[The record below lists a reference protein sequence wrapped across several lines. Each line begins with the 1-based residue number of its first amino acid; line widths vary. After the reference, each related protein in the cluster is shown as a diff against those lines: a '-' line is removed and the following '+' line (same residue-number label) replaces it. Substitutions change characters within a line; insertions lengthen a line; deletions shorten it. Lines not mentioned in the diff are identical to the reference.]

1 MANDERRGDDLFE
14 DLDKFF
20 APIKDVDWDEREA
33 ATPSTPQEEHV
44 AVRSEPASSGAVAPA
59 QPPAT
64 PTGAPPS
71 PAAPSSAGPHGTEP
85 EPEPS
90 GPPADGP
97 DVASVSA
104 PEMTPAQPVDLGEH
118 EDEAWYDTG
127 VLETVASLEDDD
139 DAGPSDEPDDASV
152 RIVPG
157 SASAPIDDQAD
168 LFGDDDD
175 DAWPTDETAA
185 TAPTAPEQPSEEDL
199 EAAAEHFAGSI
210 RSEERYDTAP
220 LEGGALVFEDDE
232 APVDSEADLLADLG
246 AGPTDPAAVEEEL
259 LADLE
264 REPQPTVVVGGGQ
277 GLGGPSWQEPAAI
290 EVGADLER
298 RGPDVGERDVPAA
311 FMTGVV
317 LAGVAVASLLV
328 GETAFAIVAALGVV
342 AAQAELFGVMTRHHL
357 QPATFVGLVT
367 GQLLVWGVFFRGE
380 PAIPAMLALGVV
392 ASFLWFLTVPP
403 AHRSHILQNLGVTAL
418 NLLWIPLLAAYLLAT
433 LELPD
438 GRQLVIAVIGLTFV
452 FDTAAFFVGSVWGGS
467 FFTRPLAP
475 SISPK
480 KSIEGLV
487 GGALVVVVVS
497 VALVPTGF
505 IEPLDGARV
514 EALLLGLVV
523 AVAATL
529 GDLAESL
536 VKRDLGVKDMGNV
549 LPGHGGVL
557 DRIDS
562 LLFVAPAAYL
572 LFRVVLVP

>member
-33 ATPSTPQEEHV
+33 QASSTPREEHV
-44 AVRSEPASSGAVAPA
+44 AVRSE
-59 QPPAT
+59 
-64 PTGAPPS
+64 
-71 PAAPSSAGPHGTEP
+71 SAGPAPTAPGAVPSTQGAEPAAASRTVSEPAAASRPP
-85 EPEPS
+85 EP
-90 GPPADGP
+90 PA
-97 DVASVSA
+97 
-104 PEMTPAQPVDLGEH
+104 PVDDPLPGGAVDH
-118 EDEAWYDTG
+118 EDDDEAWYDTG
-127 VLETVASLEDDD
+127 VLETVASIDLDDSTDDPSPPTPVESDTVRIVAEPAAVPSDDQAGLFGDEDDD
-139 DAGPSDEPDDASV
+139 WPN
-152 RIVPG
+152 
-157 SASAPIDDQAD
+157 AD
-168 LFGDDDD
+168 VSG
-175 DAWPTDETAA
+175 
-185 TAPTAPEQPSEEDL
+185 TAPTADADGPSEADL

-210 RSEERYDTAP
+210 RSEDRYDTAP
-220 LEGGALVFEDDE
+220 LEGGAIVFEDDE
-232 APVDSEADLLADLG
+232 PAAAGADLLSDLG
-246 AGPTDPAAVEEEL
+246 AEPMDPAAVEEEL
-259 LADLE
+259 LADLDE
-264 REPQPTVVVGGGQ
+264 EHATVVVGGQ
-277 GLGGPSWQEPAAI
+277 GLGGPSWQEPAAV

-317 LAGVAVASLLV
+317 LAGIAVASLLV
-328 GETAFAIVAALGVV
+328 GETAFALVAALGVV
-342 AAQAELFGVMTRHHL
+342 AAQAELFGVMTKHHL

-367 GQLLVWGVFFRGE
+367 GQLIVWGVFFRGE
-380 PAIPAMLALGVV
+380 PAIPAMLALGIV
-392 ASFLWFLTVPP
+392 ASFLWFMTVPA
-403 AHRSHILQNLGVTAL
+403 AHRSHVVQNLGVTAL
-418 NLLWIPLLAAYLLAT
+418 NLLWIPILAAYLLAT

-438 GRQLVIAVIGLTFV
+438 GRELVIAVIGLTFV

-475 SISPK
+475 SVSPK

-497 VALVPTGF
+497 VALVPAGF
-505 IEPLDGARV
+505 IDLLDGARV
-514 EALLLGLVV
+514 EALLLGLAV
-523 AVAATL
+523 AAAATL

-572 LFRVVLVP
+572 LFRVVFVP